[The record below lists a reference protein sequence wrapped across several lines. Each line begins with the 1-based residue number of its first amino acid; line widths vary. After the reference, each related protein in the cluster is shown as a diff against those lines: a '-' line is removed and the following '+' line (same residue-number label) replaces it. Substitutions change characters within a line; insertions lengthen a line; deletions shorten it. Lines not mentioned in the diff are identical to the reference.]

1 MPLDL
6 LGALPPD
13 PHSSALPLQTSRT
26 ITVSDTAN
34 TYTVIHKKWQY
45 ICDHN
50 TVKSTNGNECPLQ
63 VSYLLI
69 YFTCDVNMT
78 SLSLMSC
85 NSICCMCGE
94 ARSSC
99 WLMMQLTNGQQACML
114 VFVPMVDIL
123 NIHCYC
129 QFVFPVLNELCF
141 TPRLMY
147 WVIF

>member
-1 MPLDL
+1 LPLPYDIQML
-6 LGALPPD
+6 KSFQLQRGFVHVTADQRLCPCTCWVLCLQTPIID
-13 PHSSALPLQTSRT
+13 SHFTLTMVPHSSALPLQTSRT

-99 WLMMQLTNGQQACML
+99 
-114 VFVPMVDIL
+114 
-123 NIHCYC
+123 
-129 QFVFPVLNELCF
+129 
-141 TPRLMY
+141 
-147 WVIF
+147 